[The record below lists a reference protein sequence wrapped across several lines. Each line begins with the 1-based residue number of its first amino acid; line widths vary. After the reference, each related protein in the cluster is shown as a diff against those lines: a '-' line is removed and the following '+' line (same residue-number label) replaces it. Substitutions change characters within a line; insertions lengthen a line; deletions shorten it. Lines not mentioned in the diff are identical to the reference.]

1 MPWRRTN
8 DPYAILV
15 SELMLQQTGVETAI
29 RYYEPFLLRFPTA
42 RALARAETEE
52 VLKSWEG
59 LGYYA
64 RAKNLR
70 RTCQIIVERYG
81 GRIPEDYA
89 ALLKLPGIGAYSA
102 GALLSI
108 IYERPFPSVD
118 GNVHRVFSRAYAL
131 DDVANARDEKR
142 RTHNLAR
149 DYIQIAFQ
157 GGLSPSDFNQAYIEL
172 GALVCSPKK
181 PLCDKCPIAGDCVA
195 LQAGLQRVRPL
206 KEKSRALET
215 KEMEVGIIWSNQ
227 RLMLERRD
235 ETGLLKGFWGLPT
248 TEAFLGAE
256 PGQSL
261 VRYLAT
267 RYDLET
273 IYPRELFVEQHVFTH
288 QRWRMR
294 VFHAFCELSCSDE
307 HDPERSFAFFDSREI
322 EALAIPKAFRKV
334 LARYAERPLHV
345 VAAIIKDETGRVFT
359 AKRKPGGY
367 FGDYWE
373 FPGGKVEPG
382 ETEEAALKRE
392 IQEELSIVVEP
403 TRFLQR
409 NGYSYPFGQLQ
420 ISFYECERKG
430 GTIRLTEHREGRWLK
445 PEQMKPQEFPPADA
459 MILEALQRAPGR

>member
-1 MPWRRTN
+1 
-8 DPYAILV
+8 
-15 SELMLQQTGVETAI
+15 MLQQTGVETAI

-181 PLCDKCPIAGDCVA
+181 PCATSARSQGIVSLSK
-195 LQAGLQRVRPL
+195 RVC
-206 KEKSRALET
+206 S
-215 KEMEVGIIWSNQ
+215 
-227 RLMLERRD
+227 
-235 ETGLLKGFWGLPT
+235 
-248 TEAFLGAE
+248 
-256 PGQSL
+256 
-261 VRYLAT
+261 
-267 RYDLET
+267 
-273 IYPRELFVEQHVFTH
+273 VFGH
-288 QRWRMR
+288 
-294 VFHAFCELSCSDE
+294 
-307 HDPERSFAFFDSREI
+307 
-322 EALAIPKAFRKV
+322 
-334 LARYAERPLHV
+334 
-345 VAAIIKDETGRVFT
+345 
-359 AKRKPGGY
+359 
-367 FGDYWE
+367 
-373 FPGGKVEPG
+373 
-382 ETEEAALKRE
+382 
-392 IQEELSIVVEP
+392 
-403 TRFLQR
+403 
-409 NGYSYPFGQLQ
+409 
-420 ISFYECERKG
+420 
-430 GTIRLTEHREGRWLK
+430 
-445 PEQMKPQEFPPADA
+445 
-459 MILEALQRAPGR
+459 